1 MNLEKISIK
10 YRFWEGLN
18 VRKRSLPLLLVILGL
33 SILFAGCSGTQ
44 QTKAPA
50 SENLMVGM
58 ITDAGTIDDR
68 SFNQGTW
75 EGIVKAGT
83 DFNFKPK
90 YLRPAGTTEADYD
103 KEIANL
109 HDAGYKLIITPG
121 FKFENSIYTGQEK
134 YQDTKFVILDGVPHP
149 GNDYSKTKIGPNT
162 VAISFAEHE
171 SGFLAGVAAAL
182 QMKTGDFG
190 FIGGM
195 EIPAVQRFNWGFQQG
210 IKYAND
216 NFGTKINI
224 KAENFIYQ
232 GTFHDVA
239 AGQHLAA
246 QMYDRGVNVIFA
258 SAGNVG
264 VGVINEAV
272 ARTKGGHPVWVI
284 GVDIDQYAQG
294 YYDEGRTKSVV
305 LTSAMKCVNQAAY
318 DMVKSV
324 KEGNFPGGKS
334 LVFNAKNDGVGI
346 PTANPNL
353 REEVIS
359 KTKEIFAGLKEG
371 KITVADKGDGLLR

>member
-1 MNLEKISIK
+1 MS
-10 YRFWEGLN
+10 
-18 VRKRSLPLLLVILGL
+18 KRRLPLLLLILGL
-33 SILFAGCSGTQ
+33 SILLAGCSGTQ
-44 QTKAPA
+44 PTKAPA
-50 SENLMVGM
+50 AGSLMVGM

-83 DFNFKPK
+83 DFGFKPK

-109 HDAGYKLIITPG
+109 HDAGYRLIITPG
-121 FKFENSIYTGQEK
+121 FKFENSIYTAQEK

-149 GNDYSKTKIGPNT
+149 GNDYSKVKIGTNT
-162 VAISFAEHE
+162 VSINFAEHE

-182 QMKTGDFG
+182 QIKTGEFG

-210 IKYAND
+210 IKYANA

-224 KAENFIYQ
+224 KAENFLYQ

-239 AGQHLAA
+239 AGQQLAA
-246 QMYDRGVNVIFA
+246 QMYDRGVKVIFA
-258 SAGNVG
+258 AAGSVG
-264 VGVINEAV
+264 IGVINEAV
-272 ARTKGGHPVWVI
+272 ARTKAGRSVSVI
-284 GVDIDQYAQG
+284 GVDVDQYAQG
-294 YYDEGRTKSVV
+294 YYDEGKTKSVI

-324 KEGNFPGGKS
+324 KDGNFPGGKS
-334 LVFNAKNDGVGI
+334 LTFNTKNDGVGI
-346 PTANPNL
+346 PAKNPNL
-353 REEVIS
+353 GEDVTSKIKEVVAS
-359 KTKEIFAGLKEG
+359 LKEG
-371 KITVADKGDGLLR
+371 KITVADKGEGLLR